1 MYCMTPVN
9 VRKTPGRMIRMV
21 NDVANVDRFTPKVR
35 GLEGLCSVELRIGFA
50 SVCNVSFES
59 RALPWTIWQKNGECA
74 HTGNEDD
81 R

>member
-1 MYCMTPVN
+1 MHCMTPVN

-50 SVCNVSFES
+50 SIRNVSFELCTLS
-59 RALPWTIWQKNGECA
+59 WTMWQENGE
-74 HTGNEDD
+74 
-81 R
+81 